1 MDRGRRAVIAASTG
15 ILGTLLARIQDAF
28 GGQRDGAGG
37 DGTAPDLAPGAHGS
51 DFQLHHRGTSPST
64 VALGTTARSGSSLVV
79 CQFGDLTKIHAPTD
93 NKGNEFTLLLS
104 SGYHAGA
111 WKPFGMRMYAK
122 TAAAGGPAHVVSMA
136 KDTATDESTLV
147 AIEVKG
153 GATIRDKS
161 VVARAAAGAGMPSAS
176 GSIVTTGPA
185 LLLALWGGDGDV
197 DLTDQRATPE
207 KGWTVI
213 ESRFLGRTA
222 YIQAAL
228 AWKRV
233 DTAGPQACTWLP
245 AQRQGAILA
254 MVAIQA

>member
-1 MDRGRRAVIAASTG
+1 MERGRRALIAASAG
-15 ILGTLLARIQDAF
+15 VMGTLIARMRDAV
-28 GGQRDGAGG
+28 GGQRE
-37 DGTAPDLAPGAHGS
+37 GTGSDSSAADLAPGAHGS

-79 CQFGDLTKIHAPTD
+79 CQFGDLTKLHAPVD
-93 NKGNEFTLLLS
+93 NKGNAFTLLLS
-104 SGYHAGA
+104 SGYHGGA
-111 WKPFGMRMYAK
+111 WKPFGMRMYA
-122 TAAAGGPAHVVSMA
+122 TMAAAGGPAHAVSMA
-136 KDTATDESTLV
+136 KDTATDESTLI
-147 AIEVKG
+147 AIEVRG
-153 GATIRDKS
+153 GATLRDKS
-161 VVARAAAGAGMPSAS
+161 VVTRAAAGPGAPSVS

-207 KGWTVI
+207 KGWTTI

-233 DTAGPQACTWLP
+233 DAAGPQACAWTP

-254 MVAIQA
+254 MAAIQA